1 MTREEKAKWIQRGLL
16 LVLAAAILGGA
27 WFYREKVQ
35 HRIAATTK
43 PSGPK
48 HAVEILHF
56 HLPND
61 PGSEL
66 IADHLNKVQA
76 KYCGQVLVTRLD
88 ITTHAERAKAEG
100 VTKVPDVVI
109 LAGKERA
116 FEFQGVWPR
125 TRIEAKVEEILRGL
139 RRMDKNWMP
148 PGVSRR

>member
-1 MTREEKAKWIQRGLL
+1 MQRGLM
-16 LVLAAAILGGA
+16 LVVAAVVLGGA
-27 WFYREKVQ
+27 WFYRERVQ
-35 HRIAATTK
+35 HGIAIPTK
-43 PSGPK
+43 PTGPK
-48 HAVEILHF
+48 HSVEILHF

-88 ITTHAERAKAEG
+88 INTHAERAKAEG
-100 VTKVPDVVI
+100 VTKAPDVVI
-109 LAGKERA
+109 LTGKDRA

-125 TRIEAKVEEILRGL
+125 ARIEAKVEEILRGL

-148 PGVSRR
+148 PGISRR

>member
-1 MTREEKAKWIQRGLL
+1 MTREDKAKWIQRGLM
-16 LVLAAAILGGA
+16 LVLAAAIAGGV

-35 HRIAATTK
+35 HRIAATAK
-43 PSGPK
+43 PAGPL
-48 HAVEILHF
+48 HSVEILHF

-61 PGSEL
+61 PASEL

-88 ITTHAERAKAEG
+88 ITKQAERAKAEG
-100 VTKVPDVVI
+100 VTRAPDVVI
-109 LAGKERA
+109 LTGKERA

-125 TRIEAKVEEILRGL
+125 ARIEAKVEEILRGL

>member
-1 MTREEKAKWIQRGLL
+1 MTRDEKAKWIQRGLI
-16 LVLAAAILGGA
+16 LVLAAAVLGGA
-27 WFYREKVQ
+27 WVYREKVQ
-35 HRIAATTK
+35 HRIAVPKK
-43 PSGPK
+43 PAGPL
-48 HAVEILHF
+48 HSVEILHF

-88 ITTHAERAKAEG
+88 VTTHAEKAKAAG
-100 VTKVPDVVI
+100 VTKAPGVVI
-109 LAGKERA
+109 LTGKNRA

-125 TRIEAKVEEILRGL
+125 ERIEAKVEEILRGL

-148 PGVSRR
+148 PGISRR